1 MVTFAPP
8 QRRPILTDLD
18 KELLAQLLQRSQTSQ
33 ESYIRESALGVPWGS
48 LANSL
53 VGGMLVGRERSRAR
67 NLDEQRRKTEAALLR
82 TYPTEVTEGMA
93 VGDPIYSPGTDQ
105 YSTISAAPLVAG
117 VEGQTRDQN
126 LSNMLKNIGIG
137 EGDKSSYIPLNER
150 EVLQPR
156 ELTTGMTIEGSVEG
170 KPNWV
175 ERNIMGE
182 VGPRTY
188 ETRAEAISDVYDEPF
203 KFSEYE
209 RNKKLEEQKRLREL
223 HPQFKTQKTYYTS
236 KGEPTVVNM
245 FIDPKTNLPI
255 WRGEVNEL
263 IDISNLSPDKPDLG
277 ENIVYTLTN
286 EQRTEANNLG
296 LNFPSNATVKF
307 KFRKDFNPEGK
318 SLQQL
323 IANTVSQ
330 DWKQPLKD
338 NITKIY
344 TGKIPQT
351 TLNKL
356 SDTITNSF
364 GELIQGAGLISSLR
378 DIPVTG
384 AYGEFVDVATG
395 VGALVDGFT
404 KNALDLENL
413 LTQSLAGVTTEEF
426 GALRTEMQLYLA
438 ASIEAITGEES
449 GRYTAAEQ
457 KIARE
462 ALASKDIWKGSPG
475 KAYGAIM
482 QIMSIQELARDRA
495 EILLAYE
502 EAKQNNTEF
511 VDPFPYTKENLKIYA
526 QRLKR
531 LGLDARTIKKVIKQS
546 MLGREI
552 IADYYNR

>member
-1 MVTFAPP
+1 
-8 QRRPILTDLD
+8 
-18 KELLAQLLQRSQTSQ
+18 
-33 ESYIRESALGVPWGS
+33 
-48 LANSL
+48 
-53 VGGMLVGRERSRAR
+53 
-67 NLDEQRRKTEAALLR
+67 
-82 TYPTEVTEGMA
+82 
-93 VGDPIYSPGTDQ
+93 
-105 YSTISAAPLVAG
+105 
-117 VEGQTRDQN
+117 
-126 LSNMLKNIGIG
+126 MLKNIGIG

-338 NITKIY
+338 NITKI
-344 TGKIPQT
+344 
-351 TLNKL
+351 
-356 SDTITNSF
+356 
-364 GELIQGAGLISSLR
+364 
-378 DIPVTG
+378 
-384 AYGEFVDVATG
+384 
-395 VGALVDGFT
+395 
-404 KNALDLENL
+404 
-413 LTQSLAGVTTEEF
+413 
-426 GALRTEMQLYLA
+426 
-438 ASIEAITGEES
+438 
-449 GRYTAAEQ
+449 
-457 KIARE
+457 
-462 ALASKDIWKGSPG
+462 
-475 KAYGAIM
+475 
-482 QIMSIQELARDRA
+482 
-495 EILLAYE
+495 
-502 EAKQNNTEF
+502 
-511 VDPFPYTKENLKIYA
+511 
-526 QRLKR
+526 
-531 LGLDARTIKKVIKQS
+531 
-546 MLGREI
+546 
-552 IADYYNR
+552 

>member
-255 WRGEVNEL
+255 YRGEVNEL

-277 ENIVYTLTN
+277 ENIEYTLTN

-395 VGALVDGFT
+395 AGALIDGFT

-413 LTQSLAGVTTEEF
+413 LTQSLTGVTTEEF